1 MILHSYL
8 WHPSWLLMYCGR
20 TVTNSQQ
27 RCSIKKLLTNSYKF
41 CNIHRKKP
49 VLRSL
54 LNTLEGF
61 QACSFSKNWLQH
73 RCFLWI
79 LGNFKVIEIWKL
91 SRFENLT
98 EMDVLGKIHHF
109 EFMLSVI
116 TIVQAILS
124 SWNLV
129 WVSFLRREIQKSH
142 LKRVKN
148 KPVLK
153 YLRFQ
158 DLGTCDWIGVKK
170 YMWPDR

>member
-1 MILHSYL
+1 MLTQHSSVFQIISWNWKHLINCKAQVKKVFWHMILHSYL

-41 CNIHRKKP
+41 CNILRKKP

-54 LNTLEGF
+54 LNMLGGF
-61 QACSFSKNWLQH
+61 QTCSFSKNWLQH

-98 EMDVLGKIHHF
+98 EMGVLG
-109 EFMLSVI
+109 
-116 TIVQAILS
+116 
-124 SWNLV
+124 
-129 WVSFLRREIQKSH
+129 
-142 LKRVKN
+142 
-148 KPVLK
+148 
-153 YLRFQ
+153 
-158 DLGTCDWIGVKK
+158 
-170 YMWPDR
+170 